1 MYDNS
6 YYALYVFTFRLNKEM
21 FTNGIVKYDTFSNY
35 VFEKRKKKKTC
46 WALSHLKQ
54 QNEQ

>member
-35 VFEKRKKKKTC
+35 VFEKRKKKKNLLGTVTF
-46 WALSHLKQ
+46 KTTK
-54 QNEQ
+54 

>member
-35 VFEKRKKKKTC
+35 VFEKRKKKKLVGQC
-46 WALSHLKQ
+46 HI
-54 QNEQ
+54 